1 MWFSYLDK
9 KIFVIQNYVVLYIKN
24 AKNITNIKNF
34 MTDTIIQVRVSS
46 SLKKYAE
53 DVLSAMGLKTS
64 EAIRM
69 FLQQTIND
77 QALPFQPR
85 INKSPNNNTIKSFIE
100 AENGEYT
107 DSSLT
112 DFKKSILKT
121 TADENIK
128 NIAQIKSSGTRKKPK
143 KWEK

>member
-1 MWFSYLDK
+1 
-9 KIFVIQNYVVLYIKN
+9 VVLYIKN

-100 AENGEYT
+100 AENGEYS

-121 TADENIK
+121 TADEKIK
-128 NIAQIKSSGTRKKPK
+128 NIAQIKFSGTRKKPK
-143 KWEK
+143 K

>member
-1 MWFSYLDK
+1 M
-9 KIFVIQNYVVLYIKN
+9 VLYIKN
-24 AKNITNIKNF
+24 VKNITNIKNF

-53 DVLSAMGLKTS
+53 DVFSAMGLKTS

-107 DSSLT
+107 DSSLA

-143 KWEK
+143 K

>member
-1 MWFSYLDK
+1 M
-9 KIFVIQNYVVLYIKN
+9 VLYIKN

-107 DSSLT
+107 DSSLI

-143 KWEK
+143 K

>member
-1 MWFSYLDK
+1 
-9 KIFVIQNYVVLYIKN
+9 VVLYIKN

-107 DSSLT
+107 DSSLI

-143 KWEK
+143 K

>member
-1 MWFSYLDK
+1 M
-9 KIFVIQNYVVLYIKN
+9 VLYIKN

-143 KWEK
+143 K

>member
-1 MWFSYLDK
+1 M
-9 KIFVIQNYVVLYIKN
+9 VLYIKN

-100 AENGEYT
+100 AENGEYS
-107 DSSLT
+107 DSSLA

-128 NIAQIKSSGTRKKPK
+128 NISQIKSSGTRKKPK
-143 KWEK
+143 K

>member
-1 MWFSYLDK
+1 
-9 KIFVIQNYVVLYIKN
+9 VVLYIKN

-100 AENGEYT
+100 AENGEYS
-107 DSSLT
+107 DSSLA

-128 NIAQIKSSGTRKKPK
+128 NISQIKSSGTRKKPK
-143 KWEK
+143 K

>member
-1 MWFSYLDK
+1 
-9 KIFVIQNYVVLYIKN
+9 VVLYIKN

-143 KWEK
+143 K

>member
-1 MWFSYLDK
+1 M
-9 KIFVIQNYVVLYIKN
+9 VLYIKN

-100 AENGEYT
+100 AENGEYS
-107 DSSLT
+107 DSSLA

-143 KWEK
+143 K

>member
-1 MWFSYLDK
+1 M
-9 KIFVIQNYVVLYIKN
+9 VLYIKN

-100 AENGEYT
+100 AENGEYS
-107 DSSLT
+107 DSSLA

-121 TADENIK
+121 TADEKIK
-128 NIAQIKSSGTRKKPK
+128 NIAQIKFSGTRKKPK
-143 KWEK
+143 K